1 MRFLS
6 FVLLFA
12 VSSLAFAAP
21 FQGACDGVTN
31 DTPALDAQVLA
42 AVTGRDKE
50 ISFPSGQ
57 CLFFSPPAPIR
68 GGVSLLGQSK
78 STTVFIRKYSGNF
91 LTIYGNG
98 SRIENLT
105 IYADAGTS
113 GGVGIYAVANETEG
127 AGGNHVLKHL
137 WITGSGT
144 WAIPV
149 FLDGS
154 GKTVAPKGIRTVTAW
169 DLSVFNATG
178 WALECW
184 DCVGFEWFGGG
195 AYQGFGTTQAIVI
208 GGPQGANSYVN
219 AMIDRAAS
227 TIYPSAMRQ

>member
-1 MRFLS
+1 MKIFH
-6 FVLLFA
+6 FLLFA
-12 VSSLAFAAP
+12 TFCLSASAAP
-21 FQGACDGVTN
+21 FQGACNGVTN
-31 DTPALDAQVLA
+31 DTPALDAQALA

-57 CLFFSPPAPIR
+57 CLFFTPPAPIR
-68 GGVSLLGQSK
+68 GGVSLIGQSK
-78 STTVFIRKYSGNF
+78 STTVFIRKYSGSF
-91 LTIYGNG
+91 LTIYGQG
-98 SRIENLT
+98 SRVENLT

-113 GGVGIYAVANETEG
+113 GGVGIYMASSEAEG

-144 WAIPV
+144 WSIPV

-154 GKTVAPKGIRTVTAW
+154 GKTVAPKGIRTVTAY

-195 AYQGFGTTQAIVI
+195 AYQGFGATQAIVI